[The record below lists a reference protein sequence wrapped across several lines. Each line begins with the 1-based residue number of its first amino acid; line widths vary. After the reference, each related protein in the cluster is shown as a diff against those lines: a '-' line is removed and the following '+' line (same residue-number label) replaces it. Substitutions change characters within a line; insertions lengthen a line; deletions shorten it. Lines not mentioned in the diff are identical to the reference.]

1 MGTGRLLFSY
11 QLLIYNPKL
20 WFVYCLS
27 SHLTAHKPEHKS
39 WGKAM
44 TASGNWKIKPKK
56 RSLQCPNDENSWAGL
71 EINRLKA
78 AYPKILV
85 CISTK
90 QHFPGGA
97 DRNHDRVCL
106 RLSLEF
112 SAMGRSSCLTS
123 GSGAMEMWFSL
134 WFHSK
139 CGNHITCM
147 EKMIQETIKRF
158 KTESRRNLLVPDK
171 AGEHILFYRRS
182 KWNTKKPCYSLNT
195 ADE

>member
-1 MGTGRLLFSY
+1 MLIILKFCIGTGRLLFSY
-11 QLLIYNPKL
+11 QLPIYNPKL

-85 CISTK
+85 CMKYKAALSWRGWQESWQSLLKIELRVFSNGKK
-90 QHFPGGA
+90 QLF
-97 DRNHDRVCL
+97 DFR
-106 RLSLEF
+106 F
-112 SAMGRSSCLTS
+112 RSN
-123 GSGAMEMWFSL
+123 GNVVFIVVPFQMW
-134 WFHSK
+134 
-139 CGNHITCM
+139 
-147 EKMIQETIKRF
+147 
-158 KTESRRNLLVPDK
+158 
-171 AGEHILFYRRS
+171 
-182 KWNTKKPCYSLNT
+182 
-195 ADE
+195 